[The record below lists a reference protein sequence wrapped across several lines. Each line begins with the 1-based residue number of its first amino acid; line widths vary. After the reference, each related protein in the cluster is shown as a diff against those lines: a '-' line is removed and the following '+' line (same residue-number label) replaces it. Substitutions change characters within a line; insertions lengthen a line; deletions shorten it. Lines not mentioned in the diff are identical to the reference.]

1 MDPATI
7 GARLTS
13 AVVTPL
19 IKKLFVQEAPGAGL
33 ADKPVR
39 VSGLVSF
46 KGEKRTLTEKN
57 LHKIAAQLVERAVQS
72 AGQGERPIPADEDEV
87 LADALARTL
96 HALGDL
102 AMDDVQAVHLG
113 PERLAKDLRQA
124 AGRPDD
130 QLSLAAS
137 RLYNLLLHTACL
149 HILHFFTQ
157 RSTFVPRT
165 LVEQS
170 GRLTDLITKIDI
182 LIERI
187 PSQSAEDAGFEKDY
201 ADFVQKKYGTLTI
214 VGIDLSHA
222 EASWPLDA
230 AYLSLE
236 AIAPARDRSAT
247 ALGGQI
253 AAAEAADIEA
263 ANIEATEAAATLSST
278 EAAAT
283 LSSTEAAAP
292 LSSTEVMA
300 ALEELAEEV
309 AADAAESP
317 VPADQALSG
326 HSRVLLRGVAGSGK
340 TTLVQWLAVCA
351 ARQEPPRGMEQLI
364 GRVPFVLPLRT
375 IARQETLPTPDRFL
389 AAVHNPRHGAQPDG
403 WADRVLSAG
412 RGLLLID
419 GIDEIPDRDR
429 ERTRV
434 WLSDLL
440 LAFPDNLW
448 LVTSRPSAVAD
459 NWLETEGF
467 AEFALA
473 PMSHDDL
480 GAFIDRWHDAARA
493 TCRTDEDRAALD
505 GYQSALHTAVRT
517 KPDLGLLA
525 TNPLMCGL
533 ICALHRARRGY
544 LPPGRKALYDA
555 ALSMLL
561 ARRDTERHIYA
572 PGDVQLD
579 EEPQVQL
586 LQRLAY
592 YLIRNG
598 EAELDRAQAER
609 IIDDALPS
617 VPAAAALG
625 DAPRILSHLLLR
637 SGLLREP
644 TVGTIDFVHRTF
656 QDFLGAKAAV
666 EEEDFGMLVGHATDA
681 QWEDVIRMSVAHARP
696 RERAKIL
703 TKLLS
708 QVQKNPESALRIYLL
723 ALACLE
729 HAPDLD
735 PQVRDKVTH
744 LAVGLIP
751 PHTPQ
756 QARNIATVGPL
767 VLELLPPPAELT
779 EVQAHRCVVTASYI
793 ATDAAIPYLS
803 RFTDHPALLVRSQLT
818 TSWGRFDTERYFT
831 EVIAR
836 LDPDDLYFVAE
847 SQEHLR
853 LLDSMGGVSKLLLRG
868 DFSEDDLRT
877 SHSLGQVTHLRLDR
891 NDVLTDLSALTHL
904 SGLRALVLTRC
915 PRARDL
921 TPLSELSLQSLDF
934 APLPSGQAG
943 GPLPIG
949 LGMLTTLR
957 QLKID
962 IASVGHLPYRFFPR
976 RITWLDLHVH
986 GPDQD
991 TTWIAEAFPELRQ
1004 LGITFRNT
1012 GSHTARLD
1020 LAPLAALPALEAV
1033 TVAAAEITGAESL
1046 TDVTVTALDT
1056 APPLTGLPAR

>member
-1 MDPATI
+1 MDPATF

-13 AVVTPL
+13 AAVMPL
-19 IKKLFVQEAPGAGL
+19 IKKLFVQEGPGAGL
-33 ADKPVR
+33 VDKPVR

-46 KGEKRTLTEKN
+46 TGEKRTLTEKN
-57 LHKIAAQLVERAVQS
+57 LHKIAAQLVERAVES
-72 AGQGERPIPADEDEV
+72 AGEGERPIPADEDEV

-102 AMDDVQAVHLG
+102 AMDDVQAVHFG
-113 PERLAKDLRQA
+113 PAPLAKELRQA
-124 AGRPDD
+124 ADRPDD

-137 RLYNLLLHTACL
+137 RLYTLLLHTACL

-157 RSTFVPRT
+157 RSTFVART

-170 GRLTDLITKIDI
+170 GRLTDLITKMDI

-236 AIAPARDRSAT
+236 AIAPQDRAP
-247 ALGGQI
+247 AVLGG
-253 AAAEAADIEA
+253 EVD
-263 ANIEATEAAATLSST
+263 
-278 EAAAT
+278 
-283 LSSTEAAAP
+283 AAP
-292 LSSTEVMA
+292 EA
-300 ALEELAEEV
+300 
-309 AADAAESP
+309 P

-351 ARQEPPRGMEQLI
+351 ARQQPPRGMEQLI

-375 IARQETLPTPDRFL
+375 IARQDALPTPDRFL
-389 AAVHNPRHGAQPDG
+389 AAVHNPRHGAQPAR
-403 WADRVLSAG
+403 WADRVLRAG

-419 GIDEIPDRDR
+419 GIDEIPEHDR

-440 LAFPDNLW
+440 LAYPDNLW

-459 NWLETEGF
+459 NWLEAEGF

-480 GAFIDRWHDAARA
+480 GAFINRWHDAARA
-493 TCRTDEDRAALD
+493 TCRTDEDRTALD

-517 KPDLGLLA
+517 KQDLGLLA

-561 ARRDTERHIYA
+561 TRRDTERHIYA

-579 EEPQVQL
+579 EEPQIQL

-609 IIDDALPS
+609 IIDDALSAVPS
-617 VPAAAALG
+617 ATALG

-644 TVGTIDFVHRTF
+644 SVGTIDFVHRTF

-666 EEEDFGMLVGHATDA
+666 EEEDFGLLVEHAADA
-681 QWEDVIRMSVAHARP
+681 QWEDVIRMAVAHARP

-703 TKLLS
+703 NKLLERAR
-708 QVQKNPESALRIYLL
+708 KNPDSALRLVLL

-735 PQVRDKVTH
+735 PQVRDEVTSQ
-744 LAVGLIP
+744 AKRFIP
-751 PHTPQ
+751 PPNMER
-756 QARNIATVGPL
+756 ARELATVGPL

-779 EVQAHRCVVTASYI
+779 DDQAYYCVVTASHI
-793 ATDAAIPYLS
+793 GTDAATPYLS

-818 TSWGRFDTERYFT
+818 ASWGRFDTERYFT

-836 LDPDDLYFVAE
+836 LAPDDLYFMAE
-847 SQEHLR
+847 TQEHLR
-853 LLDSMGGVSKLLLRG
+853 LLDSMGCVSKLQLRG
-868 DFSEDDLRT
+868 DFSEDELRA
-877 SHSLGQVTHLRLDR
+877 SRSLDQVTHLRLDR
-891 NDVLTDLSALTHL
+891 NDVIADLSALSHR
-904 SGLRALVLTRC
+904 SGLRTLVLTRC
-915 PRARDL
+915 PMVRDL

-934 APLPSGQAG
+934 APWRAGASGKTFPSG
-943 GPLPIG
+943 LDT
-949 LGMLTTLR
+949 LTTLKH
-957 QLKID
+957 LKINLESPS
-962 IASVGHLPYRFFPR
+962 IPPRAFPAH
-976 RITWLDLHVH
+976 ITWLDLHVYF
-986 GPDQD
+986 PDLD
-991 TTWIAEAFPELRQ
+991 AAWIAEAFPDLRQ
-1004 LGITFRNT
+1004 LGITFRSSPET
-1012 GSHTARLD
+1012 GRLD
-1020 LAPLAALPALEAV
+1020 LPLLAGLSSLEAV
-1033 TVAAAEITGAESL
+1033 TVARAEITGAESL

-1056 APPLTGLPAR
+1056 VPRSTGLPADPAGRLETP

>member
-7 GARLTS
+7 GVRLTS
-13 AVVTPL
+13 AAVTPL
-19 IKKLFVQEAPGAGL
+19 IKKLFVQEGPGAAL
-33 ADKPVR
+33 VDKPVR

-57 LHKIAAQLVERAVQS
+57 LQKIAAQLVQRAVEA
-72 AGQGERPIPADEDEV
+72 AGPGERPCPADEDEIV
-87 LADALARTL
+87 AMHLATTL
-96 HALGDL
+96 QALGDL
-102 AMDDVQAVHLG
+102 DMDDVQAVRLG
-113 PERLAKDLRQA
+113 HQALARMLIDATLAKGNKLFLSQA
-124 AGRPDD
+124 ATALYR
-130 QLSLAAS
+130 
-137 RLYNLLLHTACL
+137 RLVDTACL
-149 HILHFFTQ
+149 HILNFFTQ
-157 RSTFVPRT
+157 RSTFVHRT

-170 GRLTDLITKIDI
+170 GQLADLIAKIDI

-201 ADFVQKKYGTLTI
+201 AYFVEKKYGTLTI

-230 AYLSLE
+230 AYLSLQ
-236 AIAPARDRSAT
+236 AIAPPRDR
-247 ALGGQI
+247 
-253 AAAEAADIEA
+253 AAAE
-263 ANIEATEAAATLSST
+263 T
-278 EAAAT
+278 
-283 LSSTEAAAP
+283 
-292 LSSTEVMA
+292 
-300 ALEELAEEV
+300 
-309 AADAAESP
+309 P
-317 VPADQALSG
+317 VPSDQALAG

-375 IARQETLPTPDRFL
+375 ITRQDTLPTPDRFL
-389 AAVHNPRHGAQPDG
+389 AAVHNPRHAAQPTG

-419 GIDEIPDRDR
+419 GIDEIPERDR
-429 ERTRV
+429 ERTRA

-440 LAFPDNLW
+440 LAYPDNLW

-473 PMSHDDL
+473 PMGHDDL

-493 TCRTDEDRAALD
+493 TCRTGEDRTALD

-561 ARRDTERHIYA
+561 TRRDTERHIYA
-572 PGDVQLD
+572 PGDAQLD

-617 VPAAAALG
+617 VPSAAALG
-625 DAPRILSHLLLR
+625 DAPRILNHLLLR

-644 TVGTIDFVHRTF
+644 SVGTIDFVHRTF

-666 EEEDFGMLVGHATDA
+666 EEGDFGLLVRHAADT
-681 QWEDVIRMSVAHARP
+681 QWEDVIRMAVAHARP
-696 RERAKIL
+696 RERANLL
-703 TKLLS
+703 TKMLGRAR
-708 QVQKNPESALRIYLL
+708 KNSDSALRIFLL

-735 PQVRDKVTH
+735 PQVRDDVTWH
-744 LAVGLIP
+744 AKGFIP
-751 PHTPQ
+751 PLDAQ
-756 QARNIATVGPL
+756 RAREMATVGPL
-767 VLELLPPPAELT
+767 VLELLPPSDALT
-779 EVQAHRCVVTASYI
+779 DAQAYGCVVTASHI
-793 ATDAAIPYLS
+793 GTDAAIPYLS
-803 RFTDHPALLVRSQLT
+803 QFADHPALLVRSQLA

-831 EVIAR
+831 EVISR
-836 LDPDDLYFVAE
+836 LDPDGLYFVAE
-847 SQEHLR
+847 TQEHLR
-853 LLDSMGGVSKLLLRG
+853 LLDSMGGVTKLQLRG
-868 DFSEDDLRT
+868 DFGEDELRI
-877 SHSLGQVTHLRLDR
+877 SPSLDRLTHLRLDR
-891 NDVLTDLSALTHL
+891 NDVLTDLGALSHL
-904 SGLRALVLTRC
+904 ASLRTLVITACTRVQ
-915 PRARDL
+915 DL
-921 TPLSELSLQSLDF
+921 TPLSALSLQSLDF
-934 APLPSGQAG
+934 SPWRVGASGKEFPQ
-943 GPLPIG
+943 G
-949 LGMLTTLR
+949 LGTLTTLR
-957 QLKID
+957 HLKIN
-962 IASVGHLPYRFFPR
+962 IESPAMPSRAFSAG
-976 RITWLDLHVH
+976 ITWLDLHVYD
-986 GPDQD
+986 PDLD
-991 TTWIAEAFPELRQ
+991 TTWIAEAFPDLRQ
-1004 LGITFRNT
+1004 LGVTFRSSPDT
-1012 GSHTARLD
+1012 GRLD
-1020 LAPLAALPALEAV
+1020 LAPLAGLSSLEAV
-1033 TVAAAEITGAESL
+1033 SVARAEITGAESL
-1046 TDVTVTALDT
+1046 PGVTVKALD
-1056 APPLTGLPAR
+1056 AVPRRTGLPADPVG

>member
-1 MDPATI
+1 M
-7 GARLTS
+7 
-13 AVVTPL
+13 PL
-19 IKKLFVQEAPGAGL
+19 IKKLFRQEGPGAGL
-33 ADKPVR
+33 VDRPVR

-57 LHKIAAQLVERAVQS
+57 LQKIAAELVERAVKS
-72 AGQGERPIPADEDEV
+72 AGEGERPIPADEDEV
-87 LADALARTL
+87 LVDALARSL
-96 HALGDL
+96 HGLGDL
-102 AMDDVQAVHLG
+102 AMDDVQAVRFG
-113 PERLAKDLRQA
+113 PALLAKDLRQA
-124 AGRPDD
+124 ADRPDD

-157 RSTFVPRT
+157 RSTFVART

-170 GRLTDLITKIDI
+170 GQLTDLITKIDI

-214 VGIDLSHA
+214 VGIDLSQA

-236 AIAPARDRSAT
+236 AITAARDRAPAAHGGEVA
-247 ALGGQI
+247 ALDG
-253 AAAEAADIEA
+253 
-263 ANIEATEAAATLSST
+263 EAAAAP
-278 EAAAT
+278 EA
-283 LSSTEAAAP
+283 
-292 LSSTEVMA
+292 
-300 ALEELAEEV
+300 
-309 AADAAESP
+309 P

-375 IARQETLPTPDRFL
+375 IARQDALPTPDRFL
-389 AAVHNPRHGAQPDG
+389 AAVHNPRHGAQPTG
-403 WADRVLSAG
+403 WADRVLAAG

-419 GIDEIPDRDR
+419 GIDEIPERDR
-429 ERTRV
+429 ERTRD
-434 WLSDLL
+434 WLGDLL
-440 LAFPDNLW
+440 LAYPDNLW

-459 NWLETEGF
+459 DWLGAQDFT
-467 AEFALA
+467 EFALA

-493 TCRTDEDRAALD
+493 TCRKAEDRAALD

-517 KPDLGLLA
+517 KPDLGRLA

-533 ICALHRARRGY
+533 ICALHRARNGY

-561 ARRDTERHIYA
+561 ARRDTERHIYTQ
-572 PGDVQLD
+572 GDVQLD

-598 EAELDRAQAER
+598 EAELDRARAER
-609 IIDDALPS
+609 IIADALSS
-617 VPAAAALG
+617 VPSATALG
-625 DAPRILSHLLLR
+625 DAPRILNHLLLR

-666 EEEDFGMLVGHATDA
+666 EEEDFGLLVEHATDA
-681 QWEDVIRMSVAHARP
+681 QWEDVIRMAVAHARP

-703 TKLLS
+703 NKLLDLARKS
-708 QVQKNPESALRIYLL
+708 PQTALRVSLL

-729 HAPDLD
+729 HAPDLISK
-735 PQVRDKVTH
+735 VRDAVT
-744 LAVGLIP
+744 ADAQRFIP
-751 PHTPQ
+751 PLSASR
-756 QARNIATVGPL
+756 ARELATVGPL
-767 VLELLPPPAELT
+767 VLELLPPPADLT
-779 EVQAHRCVVTASYI
+779 DDQAYSCVVA
-793 ATDAAIPYLS
+793 ACHVGTDAAIPYLS

-818 TSWGRFDTERYFT
+818 ASWGRFDTERYFT

-836 LDPDDLYFVAE
+836 LAPDDLYFVAE
-847 SQEHLR
+847 TQEHLR
-853 LLDSMGGVSKLLLRG
+853 LLDSMGGVSKLQLRG
-868 DFSEDDLRT
+868 HFSEDELRT
-877 SHSLGQVTHLRLDR
+877 SRSLAQVTHLRLDR
-891 NDVLTDLSALTHL
+891 NNVLTDLSALSHL
-904 SGLRALVLTRC
+904 TGLRTLVLTRC
-915 PRARDL
+915 SMARDL

-934 APLPSGQAG
+934 APLRKSPAG
-943 GPLPIG
+943 SSFPIG

-962 IASVGHLPYRFFPR
+962 ITGGSLPSRSFPH

-986 GPDQD
+986 GPDLD
-991 TTWIAEAFPELRQ
+991 ATWIAETFPELRQ
-1004 LGITFRNT
+1004 LSITYRNRQET
-1012 GSHTARLD
+1012 GRLD
-1020 LAPLAALPALEAV
+1020 LTPLAGLAALEAV
-1033 TVAAAEITGAESL
+1033 TIARAEITGADSL
-1046 TDVTVTALDT
+1046 TDVRVKRYAT
-1056 APPLTGLPAR
+1056 APRLTGLPADPIGPAADVT